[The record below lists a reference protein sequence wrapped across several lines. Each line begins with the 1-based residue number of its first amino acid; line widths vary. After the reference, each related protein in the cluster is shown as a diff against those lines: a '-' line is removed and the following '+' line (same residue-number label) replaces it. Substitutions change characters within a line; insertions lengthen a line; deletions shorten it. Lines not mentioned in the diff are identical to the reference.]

1 MTSAARY
8 FKNYKLDYPNA
19 ETNKASKKY
28 VKAMK
33 KLPVRPA
40 TMHDLMT
47 TNVYRK
53 PSLPTPTST
62 GNSSIYYDASSC
74 MIPRSESRPRRL
86 CNTLGSRNRS
96 WTMEQRP
103 TRSSW
108 SGRRRPAGRK
118 KSADSVNSSD
128 STEAASSLTFLDR
141 NVFV

>member
-33 KLPVRPA
+33 KLPVRLV
-40 TMHDLMT
+40 TMNGTTT

-62 GNSSIYYDASSC
+62 DNSSIYYDASSC
-74 MIPRSESRPRRL
+74 TTPRNESRPRRL
-86 CNTLGSRNRS
+86 CNILGSRNRS
-96 WTMEQRP
+96 WTMELRP

-108 SGRRRPAGRK
+108 SGKRRPAG
-118 KSADSVNSSD
+118 
-128 STEAASSLTFLDR
+128 
-141 NVFV
+141 